1 MKGNINF
8 LKIPVNRIIA
18 LVLMDIMSIVVAS
31 FVAIYIRFDFKFNGI
46 PGEYLIKFEH
56 ILPYNLQYGSYIRV
70 SGDMQ
75 ALLS

>member
-1 MKGNINF
+1 
-8 LKIPVNRIIA
+8 
-18 LVLMDIMSIVVAS
+18 MDIMSIVVAS

-46 PGEYLIKFEH
+46 PGEYLINLNIFFH
-56 ILPYNLQYGSYIRV
+56 IIFYLRYFSLQYGSYIRV

>member
-46 PGEYLIKFEH
+46 PGEYLRYFS
-56 ILPYNLQYGSYIRV
+56 LQYGSYIRV